1 MPKRSVKW
9 EVEPILTKLRC
20 AFPYFQDHIGE
31 GLLSNRM
38 CLSEEWFS
46 RNVMWCTN
54 FFSDK
59 RERTPS
65 GSTIIMSLLAQVIP
79 ILHKNSWQYCLFFQ
93 VQFVGGVIVRRSVKF
108 YYWFFVLVVMFNRVL
123 IFSLIQQPDV
133 LLLSLVT
140 WTCSFVTSLAHI
152 ETQYQISIKL
162 IDVKM
167 IFWRWSC
174 APQLQHFGSS
184 PSRVSSLLLD

>member
-1 MPKRSVKW
+1 MCIS
-9 EVEPILTKLRC
+9 
-20 AFPYFQDHIGE
+20 
-31 GLLSNRM
+31 LLSRSYRGRA
-38 CLSEEWFS
+38 LVKQDVPEWRVIFKKCD
-46 RNVMWCTN
+46 VMYKL
-54 FFSDK
+54 FSDK

-79 ILHKNSWQYCLFFQ
+79 ILHKNSWHYCLFFQ

-108 YYWFFVLVVMFNRVL
+108 YYWFFVLVVMFNCVL

-133 LLLSLVT
+133 LFLSLVT

-167 IFWRWSC
+167 IFYRWSC
-174 APQLQHFGSS
+174 ALQLQYFTSS
-184 PSRVSSLLLD
+184 PSRVSFLLVD